1 MVISSNLF
9 AARIGSGGETH
20 SQHTPMINSAT
31 ESRLVGTA
39 CPLVVVQDAETDN
52 SRCVNGLHIETFIPN
67 PFCDSKGTI
76 ITFASG
82 DRVTVSDDFED
93 VFRILSG
100 TRPDG

>member
-9 AARIGSGGETH
+9 AVRIGAAGETYSH
-20 SQHTPMINSAT
+20 ETPMIKLGNGIMT
-31 ESRLVGTA
+31 RWHGL
-39 CPLVVVQDAETDN
+39 PLVVFQDAETGN

-67 PFCDSKGTI
+67 PFSDRKGTI
-76 ITFASG
+76 VTFASG
-82 DRVTVSDDFED
+82 DRVTVSDDFYD